1 MDTGGLARLFT
12 KLEALKEASKLLTYR
27 RNQCDNGDV
36 RARNQSFE
44 WTPVRTGIILGRVA
58 KKAEPLLKTS
68 SVDPQ
73 SVYGTAAGCNQEK
86 NTLAIPAM
94 MLKKGNQGIGTCST
108 RHGKVFALDIGGHK
122 RVIWNLF

>member
-27 RNQCDNGDV
+27 RNQCDNGAV

-44 WTPVRTGIILGRVA
+44 WTPVRTGIILGRFA

-86 NTLAIPAM
+86 NTPA
-94 MLKKGNQGIGTCST
+94 GTGDDAKTRQSRNRHVFHAPRDVICS
-108 RHGKVFALDIGGHK
+108 
-122 RVIWNLF
+122 